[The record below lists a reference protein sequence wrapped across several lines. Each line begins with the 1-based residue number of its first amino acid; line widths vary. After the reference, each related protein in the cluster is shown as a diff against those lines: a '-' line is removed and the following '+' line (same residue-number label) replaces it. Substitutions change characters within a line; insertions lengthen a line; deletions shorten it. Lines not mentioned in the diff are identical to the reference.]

1 MAYDVI
7 SIGSATQD
15 VVLSADGFKIIEN
28 ADFNIGKGI
37 CLPFGS
43 KVQIRKIVFSSGG
56 GGTNAAVSFARQGLK
71 TACIGVIGS
80 DPNGSAILDELRR
93 EGVDGK
99 YFQIH
104 HDDITA
110 YSVILVGADGE
121 RTILSYKGEG
131 IHWDVDAIPW
141 ECLQTKWL
149 YVNSL
154 GGHLD
159 VLERVVK
166 VAGGQGIHLATNPGP
181 KELELGLD
189 RLGPL
194 WKHFDIVG
202 MNQEEAALLT
212 GIAYDK
218 SEEIF
223 KAMDKAIGGIFIMT
237 KGQGGVMVSDGR
249 NLYIAGIPNK
259 EVVERTG
266 SGDAFH
272 SAFLAEFIRSGSI
285 EKAVQLG
292 TANATSVVMCYGAK
306 EGILKKDDI
315 GQWPLVQVQKRGL

>member
-1 MAYDVI
+1 MYDIV

-15 VVLSADGFKIIEN
+15 VVLSADGFKIVEN
-28 ADFNIGKGI
+28 AEFNVGKGI

-43 KVQIRKIVFSSGG
+43 KVQIRKIAFASGG
-56 GGTNAAVSFARQGLK
+56 GGTNAAVTFVRQGFK

-104 HDDITA
+104 LDDITA
-110 YSVILVGADGE
+110 YSAILVGPEGE

-131 IHWDVDAIPW
+131 IHWNADAIPW
-141 ECLQTKWL
+141 DRLQARWF

-154 GGHLD
+154 GGHIEI
-159 VLERVVK
+159 LERIVRI
-166 VAGGQGIHLATNPGP
+166 AGEHGTHLASNPGS
-181 KELELGLD
+181 KELELGLE
-189 RLGPL
+189 RLAPL
-194 WKHFDIVG
+194 WKHFDIIG
-202 MNQEEAALLT
+202 MNQEEAAVLT

-218 SEEIF
+218 PNEIF
-223 KAMDKAIGGIFIMT
+223 KAMDKAVGGIFIMT
-237 KGQGGVMVSDGR
+237 KGKDGVLVSDGR
-249 NLYIAGIPNK
+249 NLYSAGIPK
-259 EVVERTG
+259 SGVVERTG

-292 TANATSVVMCYGAK
+292 TANATSVVMHYGAK
-306 EGILKKDDI
+306 EGILRKDDI
-315 GQWPLVQVQKRGL
+315 GQWPLVQVQKQAL

>member
-1 MAYDVI
+1 MYDVV

-15 VVLSADGFKIIEN
+15 VVLSADGFKIVEN
-28 ADFNIGKGI
+28 TDFNVGKGI

-43 KVQIRKIVFSSGG
+43 KVQIRKIVFTSGG
-56 GGTNAAVSFARQGLK
+56 GGTNAAVTFARQGFK

-80 DPNGSAILDELRR
+80 DPNGSAILDELRH

-110 YSVILVGADGE
+110 YSVILVADAGE

-131 IHWDVDAIPW
+131 IHWDVNAIAW
-141 ECLQTKWL
+141 ESLQTKWF

-154 GGHLD
+154 GGHID
-159 VLERVVK
+159 MLERIVK
-166 VAGGQGIHLATNPGP
+166 TAKEKGIHLASNPGP
-181 KELELGLD
+181 KELELGLE
-189 RLGPL
+189 RLVPL
-194 WKHFDIVG
+194 WKHFDIIG

-218 SEEIF
+218 PDEIF
-223 KAMDKAIGGIFIMT
+223 KAMDEAIGGIFIMT
-237 KGQGGVMVSDGR
+237 KGQEGVLVSDGR
-249 NLYIAGIPNK
+249 NFYSAGIPNK

-285 EKAVQLG
+285 EKAIQLG
-292 TANATSVVMCYGAK
+292 TANATSVVMRYGAK
-306 EGILKKDDI
+306 EGILRKDDT
-315 GQWPLVQVQKRGL
+315 GRWPLVLVQKKAL

>member
-1 MAYDVI
+1 MYDIV

-15 VVLSADGFKIIEN
+15 VVLSADGFKIVEN
-28 ADFNIGKGI
+28 VDFNVGKGI

-43 KVQIRKIVFSSGG
+43 KVQIRKIVFTSGG

-71 TACIGVIGS
+71 TACVGVIGS
-80 DPNGSAILDELRR
+80 DSNGSAILDELRR

-110 YSVILVGADGE
+110 YSVILLGPDGE

-131 IHWDVDAIPW
+131 IHWVADAIPW
-141 ECLQTKWL
+141 ERLQSKWM

-154 GGHLD
+154 GGHID
-159 VLERVVK
+159 MLEHIVELAAK
-166 VAGGQGIHLATNPGP
+166 YGIHLATNPGP
-181 KELELGLD
+181 KELELGLQ
-189 RLGPL
+189 RLAPL
-194 WKHFDIVG
+194 WKRFGIIG
-202 MNQEEAALLT
+202 MNQEEAAALT
-212 GIAYDK
+212 GIAYDRPD
-218 SEEIF
+218 EIF
-223 KAMDKAIGGIFIMT
+223 KAMDGAIGGIFIMT
-237 KGQGGVMVSDGR
+237 KGAEGVMVSDGR
-249 NLYIAGIPNK
+249 NLYSAGIPSK
-259 EVVERTG
+259 EIVERTG

-292 TANATSVVMCYGAK
+292 TANATSVVMHYGAK
-306 EGILKKDDI
+306 EGILRKDDI
-315 GQWPLVQVQKRGL
+315 GQWPLVLVQKRAL

>member
-1 MAYDVI
+1 MYDIV

-15 VVLSADGFKIIEN
+15 VVLSADGFSIIES
-28 ADFNIGKGI
+28 ADFNVGKGI

-43 KVQIRKIVFSSGG
+43 KVQIKKIVFSSGG
-56 GGTNAAVSFARQGLK
+56 GGTNAAVTFARQGMK
-71 TACIGVIGS
+71 TACIGVIGA
-80 DPNGSAILDELRR
+80 DPNGSVILDELRR

-110 YSVILVGADGE
+110 YSVILVGEGGE

-131 IHWDVDAIPW
+131 IHWQADSIPW
-141 ECLQTKWL
+141 DRLETKWM

-159 VLERVVK
+159 MLEQI
-166 VAGGQGIHLATNPGP
+166 VATAKDKGLHLASNPGP
-181 KELELGLD
+181 KEMDLGLEK
-189 RLGPL
+189 LAPL
-194 WKHFDIVG
+194 WKHFDIIG
-202 MNQEEAALLT
+202 MNQEEAAALT
-212 GIAYDK
+212 GISYDK
-218 SEEIF
+218 PDEIF
-223 KAMDKAIGGIFIMT
+223 KAMDKTIGGIFILT
-237 KGQGGVMVSDGR
+237 KGQGGVMISDGR
-249 NLYIAGIPNK
+249 NLYSAGIPNK
-259 EVVERTG
+259 DVVERTG

-292 TANATSVVMCYGAK
+292 TANATSVVMHYGAK
-306 EGILKKDDI
+306 EGILRKDDK
-315 GQWPLVQVQKRGL
+315 GQWPLVEVKKKAL